1 MFDLDDLAG
10 RMSEIEATL
19 RAELYDPAEFGEP
32 RQVEFGL
39 YLPFTKSPTELIDA
53 LNAFVQLTTAA
64 AGLAA
69 YAHPQL
75 NVPVGRGIARSM
87 SSLVERVER
96 RRLWELELT
105 HLAVGSIHVKLKP
118 KGRHIKRVTH
128 SPAGVL
134 PTIAALCAIGSFG
147 FQVADHVETPHLTAH
162 PGTAI
167 VYVLDRTQQMAWV
180 RISTRGSEVI
190 ARLPLRARVTMTV
203 QMGDGKTIIVHMEGM
218 LSHSHATTSSPH

>member
-1 MFDLDDLAG
+1 MRLL
-10 RMSEIEATL
+10 
-19 RAELYDPAEFGEP
+19 
-32 RQVEFGL
+32 V
-39 YLPFTKSPTELIDA
+39 
-53 LNAFVQLTTAA
+53 
-64 AGLAA
+64 AGLLFTGAW
-69 YAHPQL
+69 QKDWQ
-75 NVPVGRGIARSM
+75 VPTTGAIAQARQR
-87 SSLVERVER
+87 LGAEPLRLLFERVER